1 MESEKQLELL
11 KQMYLIDRSHCDIVN
26 HMVTLLMKSQMQE
39 KPVSSKD
46 IELCREW
53 IETMND
59 DFLYISDL
67 LNTHPDFENIVVS
80 DYMIH
85 RSRDDPLKNHTSI

>member
-11 KQMYLIDRSHCDIVN
+11 KQMYLIYRSHRDIVN

-53 IETMND
+53 SETMND
-59 DFLYISDL
+59 DLLYISDL